1 MLNNNYNSV
10 IFRQNFFE
18 SMKITFLGTGT
29 SQGVPVIGCQCEV
42 CTSVHSEDKR
52 LRTSVLIES
61 DNTTVVIDTGP
72 DFRQQMLR
80 ENVQK
85 LDAVLFTHE
94 HKDHIAGMDD
104 VRAFNFKFKKDMPI
118 YATKR
123 VQEALKREFY
133 YVFSTYQYPGIPKVQ
148 LHTIDAESNFSIG
161 DILFQSI
168 ELMHHK
174 MKVLGFRINDLVYIT
189 DVNYIDDKQLQ
200 KIIGCKTLIVSA
212 LRKEKH
218 ISHFTLDEAVE
229 LSQKVGAESTY
240 LTHISHLMGNHHSV
254 NDELA
259 QHIKLAYD
267 GLSIDF

>member
-1 MLNNNYNSV
+1 MSDNL
-10 IFRQNFFE
+10 
-18 SMKITFLGTGT
+18 K
-29 SQGVPVIGCQCEV
+29 
-42 CTSVHSEDKR
+42 DKR
-52 LRTSVLIES
+52 LRSSAMVEV
-61 DNTTVVIDTGP
+61 DNQTIIIDTGP

-85 LDAVLFTHE
+85 LDAVFFTHE

-118 YATKR
+118 YATDR

-148 LHTIDAESNFSIG
+148 LHSIDAESNFSIG
-161 DILFQSI
+161 DIPFQSI

-189 DVNYIDDKQLQ
+189 DVNYIDNKQLQ

-229 LSQKVGAESTY
+229 LSQKVGAESVY
-240 LTHISHLMGNHHSV
+240 LTHISHLMGDHHGV
-254 NDELA
+254 NRELP
-259 QHIKLAYD
+259 QNIQLAYD

>member
-1 MLNNNYNSV
+1 
-10 IFRQNFFE
+10 
-18 SMKITFLGTGT
+18 MKITFLGTGT
-29 SQGVPVIGCQCEV
+29 SQGVPVITCQCEV
-42 CTSVHSEDKR
+42 CISKHREDKR

-80 ENVQK
+80 ENIQK

-94 HKDHIAGMDD
+94 HKDHTAGMDD
-104 VRAFNFKFKKDMPI
+104 VRAFNFKLKKEIPI
-118 YATKR
+118 YASER
-123 VQEALKREFY
+123 VQEALKKEFH
-133 YVFSTYQYPGIPKVQ
+133 YVFSDYQYPGIPKVR
-148 LHTIDAESNFSIG
+148 LHTIDSESNFIIG
-161 DILFQSI
+161 DINFQSI

-174 MKVLGFRINDLVYIT
+174 MKVLGYRVNDLVYIT
-189 DVNYIDDKQLQ
+189 DVNYIDNKQLQ
-200 KIIGCKTLIVSA
+200 KIKNCKILIVSA

-229 LSQKVGAESTY
+229 LSQEVGAESVY
-240 LTHISHLMGNHHSV
+240 LTHISHNMGKHHIV
-254 NDELA
+254 NGDLP

>member
-1 MLNNNYNSV
+1 
-10 IFRQNFFE
+10 
-18 SMKITFLGTGT
+18 MKITFLGTGT
-29 SQGVPVIGCQCEV
+29 SQGVPVIGCKCEV
-42 CTSVHSEDKR
+42 CTSVHMEDKR

-85 LDAVLFTHE
+85 LDAILFTHE

-118 YATKR
+118 YASDR
-123 VQEALKREFY
+123 VQEALKREFH
-133 YVFSTYQYPGIPKVQ
+133 YVFSANQYPGIPKVQ
-148 LHTIDAESNFSIG
+148 LHSIDAESNFSIG
-161 DILFQSI
+161 DISFNSI

-200 KIIGCKTLIVSA
+200 KIIGCKILIVSA

-218 ISHFTLDEAVE
+218 ISHFSLDEAVE
-229 LSQKVGAESTY
+229 LSQKVGPEMVY
-240 LTHISHLMGNHHSV
+240 LTHISHLMGDHHSV
-254 NDELA
+254 NRELP
-259 QHIKLAYD
+259 QHIHLAYD

>member
-1 MLNNNYNSV
+1 
-10 IFRQNFFE
+10 
-18 SMKITFLGTGT
+18 MKITFLGTGT

-42 CTSVHSEDKR
+42 CISVHMEDKR

-61 DNTTVVIDTGP
+61 DNNTVVIDTGP

-118 YATKR
+118 YANDR
-123 VQEALKREFY
+123 VHEALKREFH
-133 YVFSTYQYPGIPKVQ
+133 YVFSAYQYPGIPKVK
-148 LHTIDAESNFSIG
+148 LHSIDAESNFSIG
-161 DILFQSI
+161 DITFQSI

-174 MKVLGFRINDLVYIT
+174 IKVLGFRINDLVYIT
-189 DVNYIDDKQLQ
+189 DVNYINHKQLQ
-200 KIIGCKTLIVSA
+200 KIIGCKILIVSA

-218 ISHFTLDEAVE
+218 ISHFTLEEAVE
-229 LSQKVGAESTY
+229 LSQKVGAESVF
-240 LTHISHLMGNHHSV
+240 LTHISHLMGNHHRV
-254 NDELA
+254 NAELP
-259 QHIKLAYD
+259 QHIQLAYD

>member
-168 ELMHHK
+168 ELTHHK

>member
-1 MLNNNYNSV
+1 MQGKLT
-10 IFRQNFFE
+10 I
-18 SMKITFLGTGT
+18 LGSGT
-29 SQGVPVIGCQCEV
+29 SQGVPVIGCDCRV
-42 CTSVHSEDKR
+42 CSSSDKR
-52 LRTSVLIES
+52 DKRTRTSVLIHINGE
-61 DNTTVVIDTGP
+61 NHVIDTGP

-85 LDAVLFTHE
+85 LDAVLYTHE

-104 VRAFNFKFKKDMPI
+104 VRAFNFKFKKEMPI
-118 YATKR
+118 YATYR
-123 VQEALKREFY
+123 VQEALKREFH

-161 DILFQSI
+161 DIPFQSI

-200 KIIGCKTLIVSA
+200 KIKGCKILIVSA

-218 ISHFTLDEAVE
+218 ISHFTLEEAVE
-229 LSQKVGAESTY
+229 LSQKVGAEWRYY
-240 LTHISHLMGNHHSV
+240 LSETRRRFVFWSWWHQCPHSSRGSAKSRK
-254 NDELA
+254 NML
-259 QHIKLAYD
+259 
-267 GLSIDF
+267 

>member
-1 MLNNNYNSV
+1 
-10 IFRQNFFE
+10 
-18 SMKITFLGTGT
+18 MKITFLGTGT
-29 SQGVPVIGCQCEV
+29 SQGVPVIGCHCEV
-42 CTSVHSEDKR
+42 CTSIFKEDKR

-104 VRAFNFKFKKDMPI
+104 VRAFNFKLKRDMPI
-118 YATKR
+118 YASDR
-123 VQEALKREFY
+123 VQEALKREFH
-133 YVFSTYQYPGIPKVQ
+133 YVFSVCKYPGIPKVK
-148 LHTIDAESNFSIG
+148 LYTIDAESNFRIG
-161 DILFQSI
+161 DIPFQSV

-189 DVNYIDDKQLQ
+189 DVNYINNKQLQ
-200 KIIGCKTLIVSA
+200 KINRCKILIISA

-229 LSQKVGAESTY
+229 LSKKVGAKSVY
-240 LTHISHLMGNHHSV
+240 LTHISHLMGPHHKV
-254 NDELA
+254 NDELGENI
-259 QHIKLAYD
+259 QLAYD

>member
-1 MLNNNYNSV
+1 
-10 IFRQNFFE
+10 
-18 SMKITFLGTGT
+18 MKITFLGTGT

-42 CTSVHSEDKR
+42 CTSVNSEDKR

-118 YATKR
+118 YATDR
-123 VQEALKREFY
+123 VQEALKREFH

-161 DILFQSI
+161 DIPFQSI

-200 KIIGCKTLIVSA
+200 KIKGCKILIVSA

-218 ISHFTLDEAVE
+218 ISHFTLEEAVE
-229 LSQKVGAESTY
+229 LSQKVGAESAY
-240 LTHISHLMGNHHSV
+240 LTHISHLMGDHHSV
-254 NDELA
+254 NRDLP
-259 QHIKLAYD
+259 QHIQLAYD